1 MTYAAI
7 DIGSN
12 AVRMMIAGIIPD
24 GDTINY
30 KKNSLIRIPLRLGD
44 DAFLDCKLSKKKAD
58 DLLKAIQVFKNLMEL
73 HKVTDYMACATS
85 AMREAVNGQQVLDNI
100 DRKSTRL

>member
-73 HKVTDYMACATS
+73 HKVTYYMAWATS
-85 AMREAVNGQQVLDNI
+85 AMREAVNGKQVMDT
-100 DRKSTRL
+100 TREK